1 MIFPKKP
8 QILYAPMLSTFG
20 GGSARGFGKN
30 LGGGGLYDFSEGL
43 HLVPYESQVV
53 AGQDHRFGMYNFNE
67 YRPDLIL
74 GGTYTAPYLTPGATT
89 LIPGQSTYNYIH
101 WDNNPKMIW
110 WTVPYTGSYN
120 FICRGAQGGRPYNY
134 TAGRLGGAGANL
146 QGTFDATE
154 GDIYYICV
162 GLNLGNPS
170 SSNGDHGHGGGG
182 ASFIAKGSATISTT
196 NLIENYDASNASGA
210 TRAPVVVAG
219 GGGGTAGWS
228 WVGSDSQASGQNASI
243 EVANNSDNG
252 YWSNEATRND
262 SHAHVPYAQHA
273 MIVQTRAGY
282 GGFGGKQVLQSQLLN
297 SPLVKRFYQA
307 NPSQT
312 GGTFPNSSNYNGA
325 AGGAGWLET
334 GAIGE
339 NSTVGGTRLYDNAS
353 GGNAGYTRG
362 EGGFGGGGGARNTS
376 GGGGGGYIGGSGGLY
391 SSMGWT
397 SGGGGGMDAYGG
409 FGGTSYC
416 NYNFVTSVTATQ
428 GPRSH
433 LAENFGRVQIWPN

>member
-1 MIFPKKP
+1 
-8 QILYAPMLSTFG
+8 MLGTLG
-20 GGSARGFGKN
+20 GGSMRSFGRGT
-30 LGGGGLYDFSEGL
+30 GGGGLYDFSEGL

-53 AGQDHRFGMYNFNE
+53 AGQDHRFGMYNFDE

-74 GGTYTAPYLTPGATT
+74 GASYTAPYLTPGATT
-89 LIPGQSTYNYIH
+89 LRDDGVYYYIQ
-101 WDNNPKMIW
+101 WTSNPKMIW

-170 SSNGDHGHGGGG
+170 SANGDHGHGGGG
-182 ASFIAKGSATISTT
+182 ASFIAKGTAMLSA
-196 NLIENYDASNASGA
+196 NAANASG
-210 TRAPVVVAG
+210 TDRAPVVVAG
-219 GGGGTAGWS
+219 GGGGTAGYN
-228 WVGSDSQASGQNASI
+228 WVGNDTQASGLNASI
-243 EVANNSDNG
+243 EVSNNSDNG

-262 SHAHVPYAQHA
+262 SHAHVPYNQHS
-273 MIVQTRAGY
+273 MIVNTRAGY
-282 GGFGGKQVLQSQLLN
+282 GGLGGQQNHQNSLLN
-297 SPLVKRFYQA
+297 NPLPKRFYQA
-307 NPSQT
+307 NPSQS
-312 GGTFPNSSNYNGA
+312 GPSMLNASDYNGA

-334 GAIGE
+334 GASGS
-339 NSTVGGTRLYDNAS
+339 NSTVGGTRLYDQAS

-376 GGGGGGYIGGSGGLY
+376 GGGGGGYIGGSGGLWGNI
-391 SSMGWT
+391 GWT
-397 SGGGGGMDAYGG
+397 NGGGGGLDAYGG